1 MDSKQTL
8 NEPDGLTIRL
18 RFARREPAIWLAHL
32 DLMRTFERSIR
43 RAGLPVSYSH
53 GFNPRPQL
61 SFALPIGTG
70 LATRDDYVDISL
82 TAPANP
88 AELMASLNRTL
99 PEGLEILAAAAVHA
113 EGSSLMSQ
121 VRAADYCL
129 QGTGVAAAARTM
141 AAMPEGLPWPV
152 EKNSKGKKIVL
163 NVRPLVIR
171 MDLDMPD
178 EITIRVKAGS
188 SENLRP
194 DLFLEAL
201 VRYGGMEALAAADT
215 AICRLHLLVAGHDS
229 AELQSPLPLPDGN

>member
-1 MDSKQTL
+1 MDSKPTL
-8 NEPDGLTIRL
+8 NEPDGRTVRL
-18 RFARREPAIWLAHL
+18 RFARHEPAIWLAHL

-82 TAPANP
+82 TEPVNP
-88 AELMASLNRTL
+88 AELMASLNRML
-99 PEGLEILAAAAVHA
+99 PEGLVVLAAAAVHA
-113 EGSSLMSQ
+113 EGPSLMSK

-129 QGTGVAAAARTM
+129 QGSGIAEAARTM
-141 AAMPEGLPWPV
+141 AAMAGELPWPV

-163 NVRPLVIR
+163 NVRPLLINL
-171 MDLDMPD
+171 DLDAPD
-178 EITIRVKAGS
+178 QITIRVRAGS

-194 DLFLEAL
+194 DLFLDAL
-201 VRYGGMEALAAADT
+201 VRYGGMDPLAAADT
-215 AICRLHLLVAGHDS
+215 TICRLHLLVAGDDP
-229 AELQSPLPLPDGN
+229 AVLQSPLPLPNGN